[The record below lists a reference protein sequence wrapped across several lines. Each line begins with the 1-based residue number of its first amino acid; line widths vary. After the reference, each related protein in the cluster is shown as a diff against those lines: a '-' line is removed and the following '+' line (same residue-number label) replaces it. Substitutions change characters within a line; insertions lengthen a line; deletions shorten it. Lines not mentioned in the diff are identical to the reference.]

1 MDSTASTPTPAP
13 RKPRRWPRRLAL
25 GIAILF
31 ALLAGGLWYAGRQ
44 STLQWFAEKVSNKTG
59 GRIKMTGITG
69 SLYGPMHV
77 DHIVYRT
84 EDQLLT
90 IDNVDVVWSV
100 SRVFGGVMYIDTLRA
115 ASLRSETLRET
126 PPQPMPAS
134 ITPPFAV
141 TIRDAKL
148 DKAVFVSKGAA
159 TEIDRIHFGVQGDRR
174 GWRVNGAGAATP
186 WGQLAADGSIDSA
199 KPYKLNFNVGLAQ
212 SASQSPH
219 PARLSL
225 HAGGDLAT
233 TIVDAT
239 GQAGRATGSGH
250 LELAPYE
257 TIPLHAFTLKG
268 RNLDPGFFSPGL
280 PTADLTV
287 AVAARIGRDQSVN
300 GSVDL
305 ANDGPAG
312 TIDQQ
317 RLPLRAL
324 QARLGGSLTSMTIS
338 GVLLDFGKAGAFTG
352 SGSVQRPAGTQGLG
366 VADFTLQTKRLDLH
380 ELHGKLNPTAI
391 AGELRVGSEKD
402 TQTLRANFAE
412 KNLRLAVQATL
423 SGNAVQVQE
432 AQLRAGNG
440 VITLRGSGRLDGD
453 KPFKANGSVA
463 HFNPAAL
470 GALPAADL
478 NATLAASGR
487 LAPEWATTLDFTVAP
502 SRLFGQTLSGKGKL
516 DADAKHVSRVDAQ
529 LALGRN
535 TAELRGAFGAP
546 GERLRWR
553 LDGRQLDAL
562 RAGLYGSVIASGEIT
577 GTMAEPRT
585 SFTLDA
591 SGMGWSTAK
600 PRPANGTLHASGDA
614 RLVSEGSQRVAVLK
628 ASGSA
633 QQFNPAAFG
642 SPLSGSINASFD
654 ASGRA
659 GKDWRGAIKL
669 TLQPQSTLS
678 GAPLSGHANVEADRA
693 HVSNTDIQLQLGP
706 NMASARGAFG
716 RAGDKLDWRIDAPK
730 LAALGAGYAG
740 QLRGEGRLSGSME
753 APSLSARLDG
763 QGLAFLGRYSVRALS
778 ASASLG
784 SGHGA
789 RDPLVADVQV
799 SDFASGD
806 TKVAALRLQTSGTRG
821 AHTIAFAARGA
832 NFDAAAQVSGGWTG
846 DSWNGTV
853 GVLRNRGQYAFELQA
868 PIPLRVATLPGS
880 GVGGLLHP
888 DQIALNGA
896 VIRLPAGSVTI
907 DSLVKL
913 GPRWN
918 SRGSATGVTL
928 NYLTQFSP
936 NLAQSVSGDLV
947 LGAQWALDLR
957 TAAATGGSAPALDGM
972 VRVFRE
978 GGDVNAGADIPV
990 ALGLRTL
997 DARAEVVAG
1006 VLKAR
1011 LDMDGARAGR
1021 THAEANVQLLNGL
1034 VADDSPV
1041 RFAANA
1047 DMPSIAWLA
1056 PLTGQ
1061 PGMNLD
1067 GTLHLAL
1074 TGSGTIGAPA
1084 LDGSINGDN
1093 LLVRWTDQGV
1103 NLRGGVLRAQL
1114 GGEQLKLQ
1122 QLSFNGPSG
1131 NVTAQGAMRFG
1142 GGAAGIDLK
1151 LVANK
1156 LEALSLPDRTV
1167 VVSGQATLVRDAQH
1181 FALEGDFRADRALID
1196 MPPQGRPTISDDVVV
1211 IGRTPPEAKTKQE
1224 SATPLTIDLT
1234 ADLGD
1239 DFRLRGKGIDA
1250 TLGGKLRLQ
1259 RVGQKSPRV
1268 NGSIRVDSGTYSA
1281 YGQKLSIEHGMLTFS
1296 GPYDNPS
1303 LDILAV
1309 RKTTNGE
1316 QPSETN
1322 VEAGVEVRGTAQ
1334 YPVAKLVSTPT
1345 VPDSE
1350 KLSWLVLGHGMQGT
1364 NANESDVLGAAASA
1378 LLSGSGGGFQNK
1390 IAGSLGL
1397 DEIGV
1402 SGAAK
1407 GLESTVVT
1415 VGKRLSSRA
1424 YLSFEQGASTASSV
1438 VRLRYKLNPRITL
1451 QLQTGTNTALD
1462 VLYSWA
1468 FD

>member
-1 MDSTASTPTPAP
+1 MDTTANAPSPAP
-13 RKPRRWPRRLAL
+13 RRPRRWPRRLAI
-25 GIAILF
+25 GGAVAV
-31 ALLAGGLWYAGRQ
+31 ALLAAGAWYIGRE
-44 STLQWFAEKVSNKTG
+44 STLQWFAGQVSNKTG
-59 GRIKMTGITG
+59 GRIRMTGITG
-69 SLYGPMHV
+69 SLYGPLHV
-77 DHIVYRT
+77 GRIVYRT
-84 EDQLLT
+84 EDEVLT
-90 IDNVDVVWSV
+90 IDNVDLVWSV

-115 ASLRSETLRET
+115 ASVRSETLRET
-126 PPQPMPAS
+126 PPAPMPPS

-148 DKAVFVSKGAA
+148 DKVVMVSKGAA
-159 TEIDRIHFGVQGDRR
+159 TEIDKIHFGVQGDSH
-174 GWRVNGAGAATP
+174 GWRLRDASAATP
-186 WGQLAADGSIDSA
+186 WGQLAASGSIDSK
-199 KPYKLNFNVGLAQ
+199 KPYKLDVKASLAQ
-212 SASQSPH
+212 SAAQSPH
-219 PARLSL
+219 PAQLSL

-233 TIVDAT
+233 TIIDAA
-239 GQAGRATGSGH
+239 GQAGRATGSAH

-257 TIPLHAFTLKG
+257 DIPLHAFTLKG
-268 RNLDPGFFSPGL
+268 QNLDPGFFSPGL
-280 PTADLTV
+280 PTADLAV
-287 AVAARIGRDQSVN
+287 SVAARIGHDHSVS

-305 ANDGPAG
+305 TNDGPAG

-324 QARLGGSLTSMTIS
+324 QARLGGSLTAMTIS
-338 GVLLDFGKAGAFTG
+338 GVLLDLGKAGQFTG
-352 SGSVQRPAGTQGLG
+352 DGSVHRPAGTQGLG
-366 VADFTLQTKRLDLH
+366 VADFVLQTKRLDLH
-380 ELHGKLNPTAI
+380 QLHSKMNPTAI

-402 TQTLRANFAE
+402 TQTLSANFAE
-412 KNLRLAVQATL
+412 RNLRLAVLATL
-423 SGNAVQVQE
+423 KGNAVDVQE
-432 AQLRAGNG
+432 AQLRAGSG
-440 VITLRGSGRLDGD
+440 VIALRGSGRLDGD
-453 KPFKANGSVA
+453 KPFKAGGSIA

-470 GALPAADL
+470 GDLPAADL
-478 NATLAASGR
+478 NATLSANGK
-487 LAPEWATTLDFTVAP
+487 LAPEWATALDFSVAP

-516 DADAKHVSRVDAQ
+516 EADAKHVSSVDAQ

-535 TAELRGAFGAP
+535 VAEVRGSFGAP

-562 RAGLYGSVIASGEIT
+562 NAGLYGSVVASGEIT

-591 SGMGWSTAK
+591 NGMGMSSARQ
-600 PRPANGTLHASGDA
+600 RPANGTLHASGEA
-614 RLVSEGSQRVAVLK
+614 RLASEGGQRVAVLK
-628 ASGSA
+628 ASGGMR
-633 QQFNPAAFG
+633 QFNPAAFG
-642 SPLSGSINASFD
+642 SPFSGSIDGTFD

-659 GKDWRGAIKL
+659 GKDWRGSLSLA
-669 TLQPQSTLS
+669 LQPQSTLS
-678 GAPLSGHANVEADRA
+678 GAPLSGHAKFDADRA
-693 HVSNTDIQLQLGP
+693 HVSGADVLLQLGP
-706 NMASARGAFG
+706 NVATARGAFG
-716 RAGDKLDWRIDAPK
+716 RAGDNLDWRIDAPK
-730 LAALGAGYAG
+730 LATLGAGYAG
-740 QLRGEGRLSGSME
+740 ELHGGGRLSGSMQ

-789 RDPLVADVQV
+789 SDPLVANVQV
-799 SDFASGD
+799 ADFASGQ
-806 TKVAALRLQTSGTRG
+806 TRVSALRLQTSGTRG
-821 AHTIAFAARGA
+821 AHAIALTAKAA

-853 GVLRNRGQYAFELQA
+853 SVLRNRGQYAFDLQA
-868 PIPLRVATLPGS
+868 PIPLRVATLPGA

-896 VIRLPAGSVTI
+896 VIRLPAGSITI

-936 NLAQSVSGDLV
+936 DVAQAVSGDLV

-957 TAAATGGSAPALDGM
+957 TPAATGAAPALDGM

-978 GGDVNAGADIPV
+978 RGDVSAGADIPV

-997 DARAEVVAG
+997 DARADVVAG
-1006 VLKAR
+1006 MLKAQ
-1011 LDMDGARAGR
+1011 LDVDGARAGR
-1021 THAEANVQLLNGL
+1021 THAEANIQLINGL

-1041 RFAANA
+1041 RLTANA
-1047 DMPSIAWLA
+1047 DMPSVAWLA
-1056 PLTGQ
+1056 PLSGQ

-1074 TGSGTIGAPA
+1074 TGGGTIGSPA
-1084 LDGSINGDN
+1084 LDGSINGDK

-1103 NLRGGVLRAQL
+1103 NLRDGVLRAQL
-1114 GGEQLKLQ
+1114 SGEELRLR

-1131 NVTAQGAMRFG
+1131 SVTAQGGMRFG

-1151 LVANK
+1151 VVANK

-1167 VVSGQATLVRDAQH
+1167 VVSGQASLVRDAQH
-1181 FALEGDFRADRALID
+1181 FALEGDFHADRALID

-1211 IGRTPPEAKTKQE
+1211 VGRTPPEAKARQE
-1224 SATPLTIDLT
+1224 SATPLSIDLT

-1259 RVGQKSPRV
+1259 RTGQKAPRV

-1281 YGQKLSIEHGMLTFS
+1281 YGQKLSIEHGTLTFS

-1424 YLSFEQGASTASSV
+1424 YLSFEQGTSTASSV